1 VGDDREMKEGAQT
14 ASLVHMTMYSMSGQS
29 VRALHI
35 FNPGVV
41 VGKDV
46 VIINHHKI
54 YQKFE

>member
-1 VGDDREMKEGAQT
+1 MKKGAQI
-14 ASLVHMTMYSMSGQS
+14 ASLVHMTMYSMSGKS